1 MEPAFLTA
9 QAHQSAVRAGCWS
22 RSGIWL
28 VSADNGG
35 KVSYF
40 QVNMNNLQTFEGHEE
55 PIRDVSLAP
64 NDARFVTC
72 SDDRTIKCW
81 SFDEHREERV
91 CPSTACRSR

>member
-1 MEPAFLTA
+1 
-9 QAHQSAVRAGCWS
+9 
-22 RSGIWL
+22 
-28 VSADNGG
+28 
-35 KVSYF
+35 
-40 QVNMNNLQTFEGHEE
+40 MNNLQTFEGHEE